1 MFLLPL
7 THPKSAITVI
17 FAGTGESFCYNRF
30 GFCYYRRLWIF
41 AISTS
46 MTCDP
51 CDSVFC
57 FNQPLF
63 LLELSNIFAGTSDF
77 HGCEYGSIFLHWDR
91 HVIFYTT
98 GEQFCFNQYLFLLE
112 PMCFLEMQSIF
123 LHWDRHV
130 IFYTTGEQFCFNQYL
145 FLLEPMCFLE
155 MQSIFSSLGSPSNFC
170 YNRQEVLLQ
179 PASSFAGTSISK
191 AVTTEAN
198 DGDSANDGDPASGGG
213 PASFR
218 DDPEDPLRG
227 EGERGWPPCVD
238 LRVDQD
244 ANNRVGE
251 GRRTTRMDE
260 DPMA

>member
-7 THPKSAITVI
+7 THPKSATMVI

-123 LHWDRHV
+123 
-130 IFYTTGEQFCFNQYL
+130 
-145 FLLEPMCFLE
+145 
-155 MQSIFSSLGSPSNFC
+155 SSLGSPSNFC

-218 DDPEDPLRG
+218 DDPEDPRRG